1 MELHERL
8 SADSTPMI
16 HEDGRDPFAEIKNR
30 VHFDL
35 VSELGPR
42 LFDVAD
48 SEPGRLTITEEIRD
62 RLLQESSLARTDRE
76 RLASE
81 IADDIFGYGPLER
94 LLADQTISEV
104 MVNGCEDIWI
114 ER

>member
-8 SADSTPMI
+8 STDPTPLVGV
-16 HEDGRDPFAEIKNR
+16 DGHDPFAEIKNR
-30 VHFDL
+30 VHFEL

-42 LFDVAD
+42 LFDVSD
-48 SEPGRLTITEEIRD
+48 SDSIHRTVEDEIRERLRQETALAHND
-62 RLLQESSLARTDRE
+62 RQ

-94 LLADQTISEV
+94 LLSDQTISEV
-104 MVNGCEDIWI
+104 MVNGCDDIWI
-114 ER
+114 E